1 MMSDSKENSSDRSSK
16 TNVYSSLVYV
26 GIASSVMFFAG
37 LSSAVLVRKMDKFWV
52 NINLPEFFAYST
64 LVILLSS
71 ITLVLSLRAAKKGAT
86 QKLKLFLMSSVLLG
100 FAFCVFQVFGWKQY
114 FDNGN
119 AVKSSVIYGYGQYGQ
134 SYYLTKNEEKI
145 SYNGNNYVLANKV
158 LSKEDISAFQRFT
171 YQICGND
178 YGYRPKDIS
187 FAQYNQPFAVN
198 RTSDNRQLQFIDGKP
213 TVDGILLSEKD
224 RDELFKF
231 AFGVYHNRPYFML
244 EGEYGVDFSISMNGE
259 ELEYDKKKFY
269 KKEIKYDDFSEDLK
283 KQINLDEQFIDGL
296 EVLFKNENGDNI
308 TRKLILNENNE
319 LVLEREEIGTVQN
332 GELVQTSNI
341 SSGFVYALTGAHF
354 IHILLGLIILIVVFK
369 RATKNR
375 YNENNQAGLKAG
387 SIFWH
392 FVGLLWVYLYVFLE
406 YIN

>member
-1 MMSDSKENSSDRSSK
+1 MTSDTKENSSERASI

-52 NINLPEFFAYST
+52 NINLPEFFVYST

-71 ITLVLSLRAAKKGAT
+71 VTLVLSLRSAKKGAT

-134 SYYLTKNEEKI
+134 SFYLTKKGEKI
-145 SYNGNNYVLANKV
+145 IYDGNNYILKNKEV
-158 LSKEDISAFQRFT
+158 SDEDIAAFQRFA
-171 YQICGND
+171 YQICGKD
-178 YGYRPKDIS
+178 YGYRPKEIT
-187 FAQYNQPFAVN
+187 FAQYNNPFALN
-198 RTSDNRQLQFIDGKP
+198 RSSDNKQIQFIEGKP
-213 TVDGILLSEKD
+213 SVDGIVLSEKD

-244 EGEYGVDFSISMNGE
+244 EGEYGIDFSISMNGE

-283 KQINLDEQFIDGL
+283 KQINQDEQFIDGL

-308 TRKLILNENNE
+308 TRKLILNKNNE

-332 GELVQTSNI
+332 SELVQTSNI

-354 IHILLGLIILIVVFK
+354 IHILLGLVILIVVFS

-392 FVGLLWVYLYVFLE
+392 FVGLLWIYLYVFLE

>member
-1 MMSDSKENSSDRSSK
+1 M
-16 TNVYSSLVYV
+16 
-26 GIASSVMFFAG
+26 
-37 LSSAVLVRKMDKFWV
+37 
-52 NINLPEFFAYST
+52 
-64 LVILLSS
+64 
-71 ITLVLSLRAAKKGAT
+71 
-86 QKLKLFLMSSVLLG
+86 
-100 FAFCVFQVFGWKQY
+100 
-114 FDNGN
+114 
-119 AVKSSVIYGYGQYGQ
+119 
-134 SYYLTKNEEKI
+134 
-145 SYNGNNYVLANKV
+145 
-158 LSKEDISAFQRFT
+158 
-171 YQICGND
+171 
-178 YGYRPKDIS
+178 
-187 FAQYNQPFAVN
+187 
-198 RTSDNRQLQFIDGKP
+198 
-213 TVDGILLSEKD
+213 
-224 RDELFKF
+224 FKF

-259 ELEYDKKKFY
+259 ELEYDRKKFY